1 MATGI
6 TIRNGSDDV
15 RYSLLDIIDNK
26 IEVDG
31 KLYGLALY
39 EGEYLCYPADEK
51 PILPV
56 DIKNKGNV
64 ISISRDAAMYQ
75 NWGVIMIE
83 GNKNNIYP
91 SVIYTNRPSIYK
103 EKQTV
108 ITRNGEIF
116 YHVKGN
122 GSTCLCEAN
131 SIIENKLKQNIPINW
146 NQYDYKERNVG
157 RKILYMKYP
166 AVITEFYTDTMIK
179 FVYTG
184 DKKYEELVM
193 DVWDL
198 KKDNDGNIIGYY
210 DLIEYSSEGIIKLG
224 VPENIK
230 ILDNGM
236 IDDRWW
242 KFNDDKQEGDG
253 QSEAD

>member
-91 SVIYTNRPSIYK
+91 SVIYTNRHSIYK

-108 ITRNGEIF
+108 ITRNG
-116 YHVKGN
+116 
-122 GSTCLCEAN
+122 
-131 SIIENKLKQNIPINW
+131 
-146 NQYDYKERNVG
+146 
-157 RKILYMKYP
+157 
-166 AVITEFYTDTMIK
+166 
-179 FVYTG
+179 
-184 DKKYEELVM
+184 
-193 DVWDL
+193 
-198 KKDNDGNIIGYY
+198 
-210 DLIEYSSEGIIKLG
+210 
-224 VPENIK
+224 
-230 ILDNGM
+230 
-236 IDDRWW
+236 
-242 KFNDDKQEGDG
+242 
-253 QSEAD
+253 